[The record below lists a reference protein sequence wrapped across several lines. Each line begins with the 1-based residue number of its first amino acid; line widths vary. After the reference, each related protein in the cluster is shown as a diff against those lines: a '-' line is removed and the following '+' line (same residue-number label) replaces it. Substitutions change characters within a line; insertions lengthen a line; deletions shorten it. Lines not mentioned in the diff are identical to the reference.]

1 MVKDEAM
8 DPVVIEELGQVRPLS
23 RHIGDFLSDLANA
36 GASGHT
42 LRAYRGDLTQF
53 AAHHDGAIG
62 AVPVRA
68 YLAEVAGLAPSTR
81 KRKRAAVASFC
92 RWAVR
97 HDLLSVNP
105 MDKID
110 TIKVPKRLPRPAA
123 AADVAKVLAMIC
135 SRRPRKD
142 LPLDRL
148 RDRVLFE
155 TAYAC
160 GARAAE
166 VCGLHLADLD
176 LRLDD
181 EHVRIHGKGGTVRTV
196 LLDDRGMSPC

>member
-1 MVKDEAM
+1 M

-53 AAHHDGAIG
+53 AAHHDGEIG

-97 HDLLSVNP
+97 HDLAG
-105 MDKID
+105 
-110 TIKVPKRLPRPAA
+110 RQAW
-123 AADVAKVLAMIC
+123 
-135 SRRPRKD
+135 
-142 LPLDRL
+142 
-148 RDRVLFE
+148 RDRQE
-155 TAYAC
+155 ASRE
-160 GARAAE
+160 AR
-166 VCGLHLADLD
+166 VHRPPGP
-176 LRLDD
+176 R
-181 EHVRIHGKGGTVRTV
+181 GT
-196 LLDDRGMSPC
+196 S

>member
-110 TIKVPKRLPRPAA
+110 TIKVPKRLPRPPT
-123 AADVAKVLAMIC
+123 
-135 SRRPRKD
+135 S
-142 LPLDRL
+142 L
-148 RDRVLFE
+148 RCWR
-155 TAYAC
+155 
-160 GARAAE
+160 
-166 VCGLHLADLD
+166 
-176 LRLDD
+176 
-181 EHVRIHGKGGTVRTV
+181 
-196 LLDDRGMSPC
+196 

>member
-1 MVKDEAM
+1 MLRRYATR
-8 DPVVIEELGQVRPLS
+8 LLLHS
-23 RHIGDFLSDLANA
+23 ANA

-53 AAHHDGAIG
+53 AAHHDGEIG

-110 TIKVPKRLPRPAA
+110 TIKVPKRLP
-123 AADVAKVLAMIC
+123 
-135 SRRPRKD
+135 
-142 LPLDRL
+142 
-148 RDRVLFE
+148 
-155 TAYAC
+155 
-160 GARAAE
+160 
-166 VCGLHLADLD
+166 
-176 LRLDD
+176 
-181 EHVRIHGKGGTVRTV
+181 
-196 LLDDRGMSPC
+196 